1 MDEFNYTLIVSQYRY
16 SRHSF
21 LVRHN
26 ADTFIE
32 SAKKFTEELEKYK
45 RSDDCTKDIDYG
57 DLAYKPTEK
66 ISSRY
71 NVNDWGDIYFISA
84 KFANKLIYDAIDYY
98 ECSRRECAGY
108 KKKIVIEDVAEHHSY
123 DKVKEILIKHFEIV

>member
-21 LVRHN
+21 LVKHN
-26 ADTFIE
+26 TDTFLE

-45 RSDDCTKDIDYG
+45 RPDDCSRDIDCG
-57 DLAYKPTEK
+57 DLTYKPTEK
-66 ISSRY
+66 IYSRY

-84 KFANKLIYDAIDYY
+84 KFANRLIYDAIEYY
-98 ECSRRECAGY
+98 ETSRRESAGY
-108 KKKIVIEDVAEHHSY
+108 KKKIVIEDVALHHNY
-123 DKVKEILIKHFEIV
+123 DRVKEILNKHFEIV